1 MFVDKEKE
9 KEFENIIYKFAGFIR
24 IHLLKFYPYR
34 YGLDIDDLV
43 QEIKIKIWNIL
54 KSEKKI
60 TNLSSYIRKI
70 IDSTVIDHIRKIK
83 RENNLFSIESENKAS
98 ELKNKH
104 IDNPI
109 QENELKKL
117 IGHAVESLIETRKRA
132 VKLFLLDMSI
142 DEIAEY
148 YNWSRDKTRNL
159 LYRGLADL
167 KSRVKELI
175 EIDKDK
181 IWRAKITLPGSH
193 SFTASGIPIK
203 LSISWKDL

>member
-9 KEFENIIYKFAGFIR
+9 KEFENIIFKFAGFIR

-43 QEIKIKIWNIL
+43 QEIKIKIWKIL
-54 KSEKKI
+54 INEKKI

-83 RENNLFSIESENKAS
+83 REDNIFSIESDKRAS
-98 ELKNKH
+98 ELKNKY

-109 QENELKKL
+109 QDNELKDL

-175 EIDKDK
+175 EIDEDK
-181 IWRAKITLPGSH
+181 I
-193 SFTASGIPIK
+193 
-203 LSISWKDL
+203 